1 MNFFQYKTDIIT
13 KTWNLGLFHLNLPGE
28 GGTPLIFRPPT
39 RRKKILYTYYVQ
51 INDSKECFKEI

>member
-28 GGTPLIFRPPT
+28 SGTPLIF
-39 RRKKILYTYYVQ
+39 
-51 INDSKECFKEI
+51 SKSYGP